1 MPVQLRIWWNLMYA
15 VISSS
20 ENTTPASGVVPLRRW
35 ADGVA
40 EVSFAQVE
48 GETRL
53 RHLYQSD
60 PCRILFPRN
69 TDGAP
74 KEAVIVT
81 TSGGIVGG
89 DRLRFE
95 IAAEAGCIATVTT
108 QAAEKIYRTA
118 GANSEI
124 YVTVNA
130 VDCDFLEW
138 VPQETILF
146 DGARLRR
153 RTSLDVSGGAR
164 VLAGEIV
171 VFGRR
176 ARGETFTYGFLHDEW
191 RVFRDGRLIWA
202 DALHLSRDIG
212 AALENVHA
220 FDGAAA
226 VATAI
231 YCAPDA
237 VVCLEAARDLISDG
251 GVSCVDGILVVRMV
265 DRDAAALRA
274 GFAQFWQKFRHET
287 AGLPAA
293 LPRVWE
299 V

>member
-1 MPVQLRIWWNLMYA
+1 MYA
-15 VISSS
+15 VISPS
-20 ENTTPASGVVPLRRW
+20 ENAVPVSGAAPARRW

-40 EVSFAQVE
+40 EVSFTRVE

-60 PCRILFPRN
+60 PCRVLFPRQA
-69 TDGAP
+69 DRAP

-81 TSGGIVGG
+81 TSGGVVGG

-95 IAAEAGCIATVTT
+95 IGAAAGCIATVTT
-108 QAAEKIYRTA
+108 QAAEKIYRAA
-118 GANSEI
+118 GADSEI
-124 YVTVNA
+124 EVIVRAT
-130 VDCDFLEW
+130 DCSFLEW
-138 VPQETILF
+138 MPQETILF

-153 RTSLDVSGGAR
+153 RTRLEIQGTSR

-176 ARGETFTYGFLHDEW
+176 ARDEKFTYGFLQDDW
-191 RVFRDGRLIWA
+191 RVYRDGKLIWA
-202 DALHLSRDIG
+202 DALHLSGDIDIEI
-212 AALENVHA
+212 ANVHA

-237 VVCLEAARDLISDG
+237 AEWLDTARDLIGQG
-251 GVSCVDGILVVRMV
+251 GASCVDGILVVRLV
-265 DRDAAALRA
+265 NADAATLRA
-274 GFAQFWQKFRHET
+274 DFAQFWKKFRHET

>member
-1 MPVQLRIWWNLMYA
+1 MYA
-15 VISSS
+15 VISPS
-20 ENTTPASGVVPLRRW
+20 ENAAPAPGVVPLRRW
-35 ADGVA
+35 ADGAA
-40 EVSFAQVE
+40 EVSFAQQD

-60 PCRILFPRN
+60 PCRVLFPRHA
-69 TDGAP
+69 DGAP

-81 TSGGIVGG
+81 TSGGVVGG

-95 IAAEAGCIATVTT
+95 MGAGPGCVATVTT
-108 QAAEKIYRTA
+108 QAAEKIYRAA
-118 GANSEI
+118 GAESEI
-124 YVTVNA
+124 DVTVSA
-130 VDCDFLEW
+130 TDCDFLEW
-138 VPQETILF
+138 MPQETILF

-153 RTSLDVSGGAR
+153 RTRLDLSAGAR
-164 VLAGEIV
+164 ALSGEIV

-176 ARGETFTYGFLHDEW
+176 ARDEAFTYGFLHDDW
-191 RVFRDGRLIWA
+191 RVFRDGRLVWA
-202 DALHLSRDIG
+202 DALHLSGDIG
-212 AALENVHA
+212 AAIDNFHA

-231 YCAPDA
+231 YSAPDA
-237 VVCLEAARDLISDG
+237 AEKLEAVRKLVGGG
-251 GVSCVDGILVVRMV
+251 GVSCVDGVLVVRMI
-265 DRDAAALRA
+265 DKDAAALRA
-274 GFAQFWQKFRHET
+274 AFAQFWKTFRHET

>member
-1 MPVQLRIWWNLMYA
+1 MYA
-15 VISSS
+15 VISPS

-124 YVTVNA
+124 HVTVNA

-153 RTSLDVSGGAR
+153 RTSLDSGTDKTHTDP
-164 VLAGEIV
+164 VLTMASHSAASDSSNCALVAGS
-171 VFGRR
+171 RS
-176 ARGETFTYGFLHDEW
+176 
-191 RVFRDGRLIWA
+191 
-202 DALHLSRDIG
+202 LSLTS
-212 AALENVHA
+212 AAL
-220 FDGAAA
+220 
-226 VATAI
+226 
-231 YCAPDA
+231 CA
-237 VVCLEAARDLISDG
+237 C
-251 GVSCVDGILVVRMV
+251 
-265 DRDAAALRA
+265 
-274 GFAQFWQKFRHET
+274 
-287 AGLPAA
+287 
-293 LPRVWE
+293 
-299 V
+299 

>member
-1 MPVQLRIWWNLMYA
+1 MYA
-15 VISSS
+15 VISPS
-20 ENTTPASGVVPLRRW
+20 EDSAPAPGAAPLRRW

-40 EVSFAQVE
+40 EVTFAQV
-48 GETRL
+48 GDETRL

-60 PCRILFPRN
+60 PCRVLFPRQA
-69 TDGAP
+69 DGAP

-81 TSGGIVGG
+81 TSGGVVGG

-95 IAAEAGCIATVTT
+95 IGATADCVATVTT
-108 QAAEKIYRTA
+108 QAAEKIYRAA
-118 GANSEI
+118 GADSEI
-124 YVTVNA
+124 DVTVSA
-130 VDCDFLEW
+130 EDCGFLEW
-138 VPQETILF
+138 MPQETILF

-153 RTSLDVSGGAR
+153 RTWLELHGTAR

-176 ARGETFTYGFLHDEW
+176 ARDEKFTYGFLHDDW
-191 RVFRDGRLIWA
+191 RVFQDGRLVWA
-202 DALHLSRDIG
+202 DALHLSDDIG
-212 AALENVHA
+212 TGIANVHA

-226 VATAI
+226 VATAL

-237 VVCLEAARDLISDG
+237 AASLEYARDLIGAG
-251 GVSCVDGILVVRMV
+251 GASCVDGILVIRLVNT
-265 DRDAAALRA
+265 DAAALRA
-274 GFAQFWQKFRHET
+274 DFAQFWKMFRHQT
-287 AGLPAA
+287 AGLPAT

>member
-1 MPVQLRIWWNLMYA
+1 MYA
-15 VISSS
+15 VISPS
-20 ENTTPASGVVPLRRW
+20 ENAAPASGVVPLRRW

-40 EVSFAQVE
+40 EVSFVQV
-48 GETRL
+48 GDETRL

-60 PCRILFPRN
+60 PCRVLFPRQA
-69 TDGAP
+69 DGAP

-81 TSGGIVGG
+81 TSGGVVGG

-95 IAAEAGCIATVTT
+95 IGAVANCVATVTT
-108 QAAEKIYRTA
+108 QAAEKIYRAT
-118 GANSEI
+118 GADSEI
-124 YVTVNA
+124 DVTVSAIN
-130 VDCDFLEW
+130 CGFLEW
-138 VPQETILF
+138 MPQETILF

-153 RTSLDVSGGAR
+153 RTRLDIQGTAR

-176 ARGETFTYGFLHDEW
+176 ARDEKFTRGFLHDDW
-191 RVFRDGRLIWA
+191 RIFQDGRLVWA
-202 DALHLSRDIG
+202 DALHLSGDIG
-212 AALENVHA
+212 AAIANVHA

-237 VVCLEAARDLISDG
+237 AAWLEAARDLLGEG
-251 GVSCVDGILVVRMV
+251 GASCVDGILVIRLVNA
-265 DRDAAALRA
+265 DAAALRA
-274 GFAQFWQKFRHET
+274 DFAQFWKMFRHKT
-287 AGLPAA
+287 AGLPAT

-299 V
+299 I